1 MVVVVVVVVVVIV
14 VVVVVQRYKVHYSK
28 IWSGNLLTHV
38 CTIFTDENYPKC
50 HMDKKYL

>member
-1 MVVVVVVVVVVIV
+1 MVVVV

-28 IWSGNLLTHV
+28 IWSGNIPIRV
-38 CTIFTDENYPKC
+38 CTIFTDDNYPKS